1 MKTERAPVSP
11 EAIVDVALDLMGG
24 GGLEAVSFRRIASE
38 LGVSA
43 PTLYWHVDSKRHLMD
58 LMAEELLHRTG
69 ATPSLPADGEP
80 WWDWL
85 HGHAS
90 RMFDA
95 LVQTRD
101 APRVLAG
108 NRPSRAKFAHLEQ
121 VLSVLV
127 DGGIPP
133 LEAQQSL
140 FAIGSYVIGSAT
152 EWQAEAERAKTQPLP
167 AADNE
172 QLNLLRAEALADQ
185 PLLLEAITGLLAQPH
200 RATFD
205 YGLDLI
211 IGGMRARYGDSPA
224 D

>member
-1 MKTERAPVSP
+1 MKTERAPVTP
-11 EAIVDVALDLMGG
+11 EAIVDVALDLMAE

-43 PTLYWHVDSKRHLMD
+43 PTLYWHVDSKRQLMD
-58 LMAEELLHRTG
+58 LMAEELLRRTG

-80 WWDWL
+80 WWEWL

-95 LVQTRD
+95 LIATRD

-108 NRPSRAKFAHLEQ
+108 NRPEPRAVRRTSSRCCPCWSTA
-121 VLSVLV
+121 
-127 DGGIPP
+127 GCTP

-172 QLNLLRAEALADQ
+172 QLNLAPGRGPRRPAAAAGGD
-185 PLLLEAITGLLAQPH
+185 H
-200 RATFD
+200 RAA
-205 YGLDLI
+205 G
-211 IGGMRARYGDSPA
+211 PA
-224 D
+224 APGRPSTTGST